1 MKPKRT
7 LHLVLAF
14 VAACVLAIV
23 LLRPDDRDAVG
34 GGAAGKGSASGA
46 NPYAMGPGIPSIPAP
61 ASTWLPPGMDPR
73 PRPEGVDEP
82 GTLPG
87 QNLPPTAF
95 PYPPGSQ
102 PLTEGV
108 DPSSAHPEDDPVDA
122 KSGIHAV
129 FQPRKG
135 IVHPPEPIIVDLQVL
150 DAKGK
155 RLAVSGAYARFRADG
170 TTVEGGPWYR
180 TNFSESSLLYTATYS
195 PLADEQIALLKGGRH
210 VFVEVHFEAPN
221 GLGPRT
227 YSTVVSYGRKPSA
240 QLTGKYSDAI
250 VDGSLSVQAG
260 VHVDVP
266 GDYRLIASLYGP
278 DGETAIAFGKAVGT
292 LPVGDTSM
300 TLSFFGK
307 ILRDKGI
314 DGPYVLRYLML
325 FERDPVKGDDYSGE
339 TVDHAHTT
347 HPYKAKDF
355 SPDDYKPPPNQA
367 VVVTA
372 NDPSQQNKP
381 PPQMTEED
389 RKAKDRGPGAPPSA
403 AMSVIAPSSASPPS
417 GAPGPVGPVGPVKP

>member
-14 VAACVLAIV
+14 VAACVVAIV
-23 LLRPDDRDAVG
+23 LLRADDRDAVG
-34 GGAAGKGSASGA
+34 GGAGAAKTGA
-46 NPYAMGPGIPSIPAP
+46 NAPNVAVPSMPSLPAS
-61 ASTWLPPGMDPR
+61 ASTWQPPGTDPR

-87 QNLPPTAF
+87 QNLPAAAY

-102 PLTEGV
+102 PLVEGV
-108 DPSSAHPEDDPVDA
+108 DPSAGHPEDDPVDA

-135 IVHPPEPIIVDLQVL
+135 IVHPPEPIVIDLQVL
-150 DAKGK
+150 DDKGK

-180 TNFSESSLLYTATYS
+180 ANFSESALLYTATYA

-240 QLTGKYSDAI
+240 QLTGKYTDAI
-250 VDGSLSVQAG
+250 VEGSLSVQAG
-260 VHVDVP
+260 VHVDVA
-266 GDYRLIASLYGP
+266 GDYRLIASLYAP
-278 DGETAIAFGKAVGT
+278 DGETAIAFGKVVAT
-292 LPVGDTSM
+292 LPVGDSSM
-300 TLSFFGK
+300 NLSFFGK

-339 TVDHAHTT
+339 TVDRAHTT

-355 SPDDYKPPPNQA
+355 APDDYKPPPSQA
-367 VVVTA
+367 VIIGA

-381 PPQMTEED
+381 PPTTTEAD
-389 RKAKDRGPGAPPSA
+389 RKAKDQGPGVPPSA
-403 AMSVIAPSSASPPS
+403 ATNVIAPSSAAPPS
-417 GAPGPVGPVGPVKP
+417 PSGPMKP